1 MIVISVSVQQ
11 TKTQLTTADSF
22 NLTTW
27 TMIGKLVNS
36 FGGYI
41 LVDNL
46 LCLLRYYYNI
56 ERTATL

>member
-41 LVDNL
+41 
-46 LCLLRYYYNI
+46 
-56 ERTATL
+56 